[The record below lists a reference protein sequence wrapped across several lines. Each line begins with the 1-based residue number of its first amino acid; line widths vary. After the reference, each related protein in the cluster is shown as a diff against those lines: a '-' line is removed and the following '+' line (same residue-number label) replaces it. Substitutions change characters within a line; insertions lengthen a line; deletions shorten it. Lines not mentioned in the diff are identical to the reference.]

1 MTHDSGDQSVP
12 TITAGQM
19 LREARLKA
27 GVHVAVLSV
36 NLKVPVRQ
44 LEALEANAFDAD
56 KGPVFYRGL
65 ASSVCRQL
73 NLDPAPVLAL
83 LPRPSGQLAA
93 LKHIQ
98 HPSTLTHTPMS
109 RTGTF
114 QPKLTSKVVWL
125 GAFLLALTLSFV
137 WMPSPLQWGWL
148 DVSRLLWTD
157 SDTTVE
163 VIQDV
168 RVAPTPSSTDG
179 AAARTPTE
187 LLNPSAVSLPPSGL
201 APVLAPVASSLAQ
214 VQEANANKNSGV
226 GLSAA
231 PAVKSV
237 AWVFKAS
244 AESWLELRD
253 AQNVVV
259 WSGLLKAGETTR
271 IDSPLPVRVVVGRA
285 QSVSVTLRGEAFDLK
300 PHTQVTVA
308 RFEVKE

>member
-1 MTHDSGDQSVP
+1 MNNDSDNQSGSP
-12 TITAGQM
+12 MTAGQM
-19 LREARLKA
+19 LREARMKA

-73 NLDPAPVLAL
+73 NLDPVPVLAL
-83 LPRPSGQLAA
+83 LPRPSGQLTA

-98 HPSTLTHTPMS
+98 QPSTLTHAQKS
-109 RTGTF
+109 RTF
-114 QPKLTSKVVWL
+114 QAKLTSKVFWL

-137 WMPSPLQWGWL
+137 WMPSPLHWGWL
-148 DVSRLLWTD
+148 DLSRLPWSQ
-157 SDTTVE
+157 SDARVD
-163 VIQDV
+163 VIQDI
-168 RVAPTPSSTDG
+168 RVAPTQSTSDRAFSQTRTEPLSPSS
-179 AAARTPTE
+179 
-187 LLNPSAVSLPPSGL
+187 VSLPPSGL
-201 APVLAPVASSLAQ
+201 EPVPALLAVT
-214 VQEANANKNSGV
+214 QEGSAIKNPFV
-226 GLSAA
+226 GLTG
-231 PAVKSV
+231 PTVKS
-237 AWVFKAS
+237 APWVFKAS

-259 WSGLLKAGETTR
+259 WSGLLKAGDTTR

>member
-1 MTHDSGDQSVP
+1 MNNDSDNQSGSP
-12 TITAGQM
+12 MTAGQM
-19 LREARLKA
+19 LREARMKA

-73 NLDPAPVLAL
+73 NLDPVPVLAL
-83 LPRPSGQLAA
+83 LPRPSGQLTA

-98 HPSTLTHTPMS
+98 QPSTLSQAQMS

-114 QPKLTSKVVWL
+114 QAKLSSKVFWL

-137 WMPSPLQWGWL
+137 WMPSPLHWGWL
-148 DVSRLLWTD
+148 DLSRLPWSQ
-157 SDTTVE
+157 SDTTVD
-163 VIQDV
+163 VIQDI
-168 RVAPTPSSTDG
+168 RVAPTQLSTDG
-179 AAARTPTE
+179 ASSQTLTE
-187 LLNPSAVSLPPSGL
+187 PLNPSSVSLPPSGL
-201 APVLAPVASSLAQ
+201 APVPAPLALT
-214 VQEANANKNSGV
+214 QEGSGIKNPSV
-226 GLSAA
+226 GLTV
-231 PAVKSV
+231 PTVKS
-237 AWVFKAS
+237 APWVFKAS

-253 AQNVVV
+253 AQNAVV
-259 WSGLLKAGETTR
+259 WSGLLKAGDTTQ

-285 QSVSVTLRGEAFDLK
+285 QSVTVTLRGEAFDLK
-300 PHTQVTVA
+300 PHTQVAVA

>member
-1 MTHDSGDQSVP
+1 MTNDADTP
-12 TITAGQM
+12 TGPILTAGLL

-27 GVHVAVLSV
+27 GIHVAVLSV

-73 NLDPAPVLAL
+73 NLDPVPVLAL

-93 LKHIQ
+93 FKQTQQQPI
-98 HPSTLTHTPMS
+98 LTQARLNRMGDAHT
-109 RTGTF
+109 TIK
-114 QPKLTSKVVWL
+114 PKVFWF
-125 GAFLLALTLSFV
+125 GALLLALTLSFV
-137 WMPSPLQWGWL
+137 WLPSPLQWGWFDL
-148 DVSRLLWTD
+148 FRLPWSNND
-157 SDTTVE
+157 STVE
-163 VIQDV
+163 VIQDI
-168 RVAPTPSSTDG
+168 RVEPTRLITDVASSQAQTLPEPSS
-179 AAARTPTE
+179 
-187 LLNPSAVSLPPSGL
+187 PSAVSLPGSGL
-201 APVLAPVASSLAQ
+201 APVPEPSAVR
-214 VQEANANKNSGV
+214 QETNTRPNPAAGV
-226 GLSAA
+226 TAA
-231 PAVKSV
+231 TVKS
-237 AWVFKAS
+237 APWVFRAS

-253 AQNVVV
+253 AQNGVV
-259 WSGLLKAGETTR
+259 WSGLLKAGDTTQ